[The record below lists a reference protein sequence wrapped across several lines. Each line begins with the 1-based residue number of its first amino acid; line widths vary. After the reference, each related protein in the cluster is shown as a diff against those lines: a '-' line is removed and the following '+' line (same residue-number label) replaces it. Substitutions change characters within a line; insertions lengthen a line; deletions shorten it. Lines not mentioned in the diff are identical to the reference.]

1 MVITYTMALDLSMNV
16 VSINCMA
23 RDFIHD
29 AIRRLLAEGKDAP
42 TLEGV
47 KIGYARVSTDDQNLD
62 LQIDALTKDGVDPSR
77 IFSDKMSGAKK
88 LRPGLEDALMST
100 RRGDTLVVWKLDRLG
115 RKLLDVLN
123 RIEDMDR
130 RGIGLRSLTET
141 IDTTTPAGRLLMH
154 MIAVFAEFERALTV
168 ERTRA
173 GMRAKAARGGN
184 VGRRRHVDDL
194 EEKCIVLFKRG
205 LNMSEVARELGY
217 KGRAAIARY
226 FTAEQVA
233 SYRPK
238 PKKRKPKLARKRRQ

>member
-88 LRPGLEDALMST
+88 LRPGLEEALMST

-173 GMRAKAARGGN
+173 GMRAKAARGGEL
-184 VGRRRHVDDL
+184 GRPRKIDLDVVDKL
-194 EEKCIVLFKRG
+194 L
-205 LNMSEVARELGY
+205 SEGRTISEAARQIGYTRAAVAR
-217 KGRAAIARY
+217 
-226 FTAEQVA
+226 
-233 SYRPK
+233 YRTLEDAQ
-238 PKKRKPKLARKRRQ
+238 RLARKNRPKVKPKPAPKRRQ